1 MRTGTILANGH
12 APMRGWAVG
21 AVLTANGPFTVKP
34 GALSRLEGVSPGAAR
49 TIADG
54 IRTVCGSRVSPYDQP
69 GQLAARITRGNS
81 EDRRVEPDLSNG
93 ESELNWLHR
102 PSGREFAVPASAE
115 RWLTPPAPPEHLP
128 ASLPPHPRPDIT
140 EAEVLV
146 LTVLR
151 SYLGG
156 ADSAVI
162 GDTAGLARRS
172 AQRVL
177 RCLEADGYVGSA
189 LVEVPWKHRTRR
201 ILRWKLAHGGQL
213 DDLRPHLPVMRWARR
228 ARCPETLPADL
239 WHLFW
244 SGIDPADIRLPR
256 DALLVANRLL
266 NGRLL
271 DFDARRWALRC
282 LPLDALVAQ
291 TGIPGCPES
300 VELAVAQLVEEESG
314 RTSRQAESE
323 V

>member
-1 MRTGTILANGH
+1 M
-12 APMRGWAVG
+12 
-21 AVLTANGPFTVKP
+21 
-34 GALSRLEGVSPGAAR
+34 
-49 TIADG
+49 
-54 IRTVCGSRVSPYDQP
+54 
-69 GQLAARITRGNS
+69 
-81 EDRRVEPDLSNG
+81 
-93 ESELNWLHR
+93 
-102 PSGREFAVPASAE
+102 
-115 RWLTPPAPPEHLP
+115 
-128 ASLPPHPRPDIT
+128 
-140 EAEVLV
+140 LV

-162 GDTAGLARRS
+162 GDEAGIARRS

-177 RCLEADGYVGSA
+177 RCLEADGYVGSS

-201 ILRWKLAHGGQL
+201 ILRWKLVQGGRL
-213 DDLRPHLPVMRWARR
+213 DDLRPYLPMMRWARR
-228 ARCPETLPADL
+228 AQCPEKLPPDL

-256 DALLVANRLL
+256 DAVLVANRLL

-300 VELAVAQLVEEESG
+300 VERAVAELLEEESG
-314 RTSRQAESE
+314 RPSRQAESGA
-323 V
+323 

>member
-1 MRTGTILANGH
+1 M
-12 APMRGWAVG
+12 G

-34 GALSRLEGVSPGAAR
+34 GALGRLDGVSPGAAR
-49 TIADG
+49 AIADG
-54 IRTVCGSRVSPYDQP
+54 IRSVCGSRVSPYDRP
-69 GQLAARITRGNS
+69 EQLAARITRTAS
-81 EDRRVEPDLSNG
+81 EGARAGPDPTRGGSGLS
-93 ESELNWLHR
+93 WLHR
-102 PSGREFAVPASAE
+102 PADRMFKAPAGAE
-115 RWLTPPAPPEHLP
+115 RWLTPPVPPEQLP
-128 ASLPPHPRPDIT
+128 APLPPHPRPAIT
-140 EAEVLV
+140 EAEVMV

-162 GDTAGLARRS
+162 GDAAGIARRS

-177 RCLEADGYVGSA
+177 RCLEADGYVDSSF
-189 LVEVPWKHRTRR
+189 VEVPWKHRTRR
-201 ILRWKLAHGGQL
+201 ILRWKLAPGGQL
-213 DDLRPHLPVMRWARR
+213 DELRPYLPMMRWARR
-228 ARCPETLPADL
+228 ARCPETLPPDL

-244 SGIDPADIRLPR
+244 SGPDPADIRLPR

-282 LPLDALVAQ
+282 LPIDALVAQ

-300 VELAVAQLVEEESG
+300 VELAVAELVEAESG
-314 RTSRQAESE
+314 QPNRQTATGA
-323 V
+323 